1 MNRVVR
7 ILRSLSCLMLVVV
20 LLSAQ
25 LPAKAAVA
33 GSTTLANK
41 GSKYVVTA
49 SELNFR
55 SGPGTNYG
63 VIKGLRRGTTVT
75 YVGYKSGWWLVETK
89 DGRQGYVDRKYLTPV
104 TASKTGTYYVT
115 ASTLRVRKS
124 PSTSSGTK
132 GYITK
137 GTQVNISQ
145 LNGDWGYVSSG
156 AGVTGWV
163 ALQYMSTTR
172 PSSSSSSSSSSGSVS
187 SSYGTHY
194 VTASTLNVRKSASRS
209 AARIDALGYGAGVTV
224 NRRSGS
230 WSYITYSKGGV
241 SKSGWV
247 STEYL
252 RSK

>member
-1 MNRVVR
+1 MNRAVR
-7 ILRSLSCLMLVVV
+7 ILRSISCLMLVIV
-20 LLSAQ
+20 LLTAQ

-33 GSTTLANK
+33 GSTTLASK

-55 SGPGTNYG
+55 SGPGIGYS

-75 YVGYKSGWWLVETK
+75 YVGYKSGWWQVKTS
-89 DGRQGYVDRKYLTPV
+89 DGRLGYVDRKYLTPA

-124 PSTSSGTK
+124 PSTSSSTRGYVTRGTRL
-132 GYITK
+132 T
-137 GTQVNISQ
+137 ISQ

-156 AGVTGWV
+156 AGVNGWV
-163 ALQYMSTTR
+163 ALKYLSTSSVSSSG
-172 PSSSSSSSSSSGSVS
+172 SSSSSSASSSHGN
-187 SSYGTHY
+187 YY

-209 AARIDALGYGAGVTV
+209 ATRIDALGYGTGVSV
-224 NRRSGS
+224 IRRSGS
-230 WSYITYSKGGV
+230 WSYVSYYKGG
-241 SKSGWV
+241 STEYGWV

-252 RSK
+252 RAK